1 MLIKPLNRWIKTT
14 FNGVP
19 LRTLLIVPFFLQILG
34 TVGIVG
40 YLSYRSGQQVVEEL
54 TNQLITEIG
63 DRITQNLDDYLHTS
77 IDITQINAK
86 SISSGLLDWQ
96 NKLQLEDYFVD
107 QINTFSQVSSIYIAT
122 EQKDF
127 LVVAKPQSESLVI
140 REWNRRTG
148 NLENYVADL
157 QGNRL
162 YLRNIIPNYDPHN
175 DPPSQPWY
183 PIAKAAKN
191 GTWQTVTSGVKKS
204 NLILVLVHSLPFYD
218 SQGNFKGVVGATVFL
233 DKMSEFLGQL
243 KIGKTGQAFIM
254 DNRGY
259 LIATSTHELPFQ
271 VTDFSPKLETSDPQ
285 KWRLFVE
292 DSRDPVTQTVG
303 KYVRSKFDNLNSINH
318 RAVKLRVQGQNQR
331 YCIRVI
337 PYSLDEDYNW
347 FIVVTVPES
356 DFIKTIKINIYR
368 AVLLWCFIAFLLNF
382 LAARF
387 ASKHI
392 VKPIIKL
399 NLAAQELAQNNLEHL
414 LEKTSIK
421 EVNQLTDSFSQM
433 AEQLNSSFQALKLSE
448 RRFSVLLDS
457 VPIGVSVFDS
467 TGQHILINKLGQQIL
482 GQGIKIISPE
492 QLSEVY
498 QVYIA
503 GTNQLYPVEQLP
515 GIKALKGE
523 KVHVEDIEIE
533 VQGRRI
539 PLEVTSIPVFDESGT
554 VIYSV
559 IMFQDITERR
569 QNEQLRRSYQQQLEQ
584 EIAERTL
591 KLQQNQER
599 LKLVIDATRDG
610 IWDWDI
616 INNTAWWSPQFYHL
630 LGLSVVEI
638 QPDPIAQFSNL
649 VHPDDRHHFQ
659 QAVTNHLEN
668 NHPYILELRVQQADG
683 SYGWFLIKGQAL
695 RYPDGQP
702 YRMVGSFS
710 NINDRKQIEE
720 QLRKTEQWLQ
730 QYSRQSPSS
739 IYTLVLEPDGRL
751 WFEYTSSAVESIHE
765 VTQAQ
770 ALKNANLVIDQMHPD
785 DRAGYLAAATRSA
798 ESLELFSHEWRIIT
812 PTGKLKWLHATSKPE
827 RRSNGAIAWHGVIQ
841 DISDRKQVQEA
852 LHQSEERFQEL
863 AAASPGVIYSVIEY
877 PSGPVCY
884 EYLSPAFEDIH
895 EIPVES
901 VLEDASIT
909 FKQIYP
915 DDRDGYQQALKE
927 SLETG
932 KPFKYEWRIITP
944 SGKIKWIQANS
955 RPQRRENGEI
965 AWHGIVQDIS
975 DRKQAEELLHQSEA
989 RYLSILEH
997 QTELVTRFQPD
1008 GRLSYVN
1015 EAFCRYYGVSR
1026 EEAIG
1031 HCYKPRI
1038 YPEDQPIIDRCL
1050 TQLSPQKPVGI
1061 VEHRVIVN
1069 GEVRWMQWTNQAIYD
1084 TEGNLVE
1091 LQSVGRD
1098 IDDLK
1103 RTEELLH
1110 QSEARYLS
1118 ILEYQ
1123 TEFITRFKA
1132 DGTLSY
1138 VNDAYCRYFGI
1149 SKEYFLGHHYQPIIY
1164 PEDQLAIDRCLA
1176 QLSPEQPVFN
1186 IENRVIVNGEAR
1198 WTQWTNQA
1206 IYDTQGNLVE
1216 LQSVGRDIHD
1226 RKKAEFALQK
1236 TTEQLQ
1242 AFLDNAPAI
1251 IHLFDAE
1258 GRYLQVNRAFLKLFN
1273 LPEQQIIGRTFA
1285 DFFPEDVV
1293 NLFNTRV
1300 EELIERGEP
1309 LIIEDELVINGECK
1323 SFQSIL
1329 FPVKNEGVPPQTFW
1343 SIVTDISER
1352 KQAELELRQSRDLR
1366 DAIFHESADALFLV
1380 DSDSLLTIDCNRR
1393 AIELF
1398 EVQNRE
1404 ELIGIEGHT
1413 LQKRLFTPAE
1423 MDKINQD
1430 IEQKGMWSLE
1440 VEYISKTGRH
1450 FWGNLAVKQVEIVG
1464 QRLNLVRVTDISER
1478 KFAEQALSES
1488 EKQLRLLADALPVFI
1503 SYADCDERYQFVNQ
1517 KYEEEFGMS
1526 REEICGK
1533 TTLEVIG
1540 EVNYHLVRGYIQQ
1553 ALAGESVSY
1562 EVTIPGSET
1571 SEERHL
1577 SVMLIPNFDEDLQV
1591 RGYYSLII
1599 DISDRKRM
1607 ELELQ
1612 KAKETAEAASQAKGA
1627 FIANM
1632 SHELRSPLN
1641 AILGFAR
1648 ILKNDPQLSSEPRKN
1663 ADIIYRSGEHLL
1675 NLINQVLDLAKI
1687 EANRTTLDPKDF
1699 NLDKLLE
1706 DIYSMFS
1713 LKVESKGLHLNI
1725 QKNPDVPR
1733 YIRTDEI
1740 KLRQVLINLLS
1751 NALKFTNH
1759 GSITLRV
1766 FVASPSSDDNIILNF
1781 EVEDTGV
1788 GIAPAEKT
1796 HLFEAFSQT
1805 SAGRKI
1811 QEGTGLGLTISREF
1825 VKLMGGKISVESQLN
1840 IGSLFR
1846 FNIAAKIVDA
1856 VLPTSPVS
1864 EQKIIGLAPG
1874 EPLYRLLVAD
1884 DNFANRRLLV
1894 QLLTPL
1900 GFAVQEAE
1908 NGEEALTC
1916 WQQWQPD
1923 LIWMDLRMPVLDGWE
1938 ATKQIRHLEHCQNT
1952 TNPVK
1957 IIAVSANRLSHYET
1971 LGFNNFIHKPF
1982 EELEIFTALQQH
1994 LGVKYSY
2001 AKNVPETSEKPVN
2014 TANWVEAIANLPP
2027 PVLQKLEEALILG
2040 DPQLIQQIIQSVE
2053 KENSNLAAV
2062 LTPLADQFEYG
2073 RILDLIRS
2081 VRSVR

>member
-1 MLIKPLNRWIKTT
+1 MLIKPLNQWIKTT

-54 TNQLITEIG
+54 TNQLMTEIG

-86 SISSGLLDWQ
+86 TLNSGSLDWQ
-96 NKLQLEDYFVD
+96 NKSQLEDYFVE
-107 QINTFSQVSSIYIAT
+107 QINTFSQVGSVYIAT

-127 LVVAKPQSESLVI
+127 LIVAKPQPDSLVI
-140 REWNRRTG
+140 REWNPRTG
-148 NLENYVADL
+148 DLENYVADL

-162 YLRNIIPNYDPHN
+162 YLRDTIPNYDPQN
-175 DPPSQPWY
+175 DPPTQPWY

-204 NLILVLVHSLPFYD
+204 NLILVLVRSLPFYD
-218 SQGNFKGVVGATVFL
+218 SQGNFQGVVGATVFL
-233 DKMSEFLGQL
+233 DKMSEFLSQL

-259 LIATSTHELPFQ
+259 LIATSTDELPFR

-285 KWRLFVE
+285 KWRLSVE
-292 DSRDPVTQTVG
+292 NSHDPVTQTVG
-303 KYVRSKFDNLNSINH
+303 KYVRSKLDYSNSINYN
-318 RAVKLRVQGQNQR
+318 AVKLPIPEQNQR

-337 PYSLDEDYNW
+337 PYSLDEDSNW

-356 DFIKTIKINIYR
+356 DFMGTIKTNIYR
-368 AVLLWCFIAFLLNF
+368 TVLLWCIIALFIKFSVAI
-382 LAARF
+382 LAA
-387 ASKHI
+387 KLI
-392 VKPIIKL
+392 VKPLKIL
-399 NLAAQELAQNNLEHL
+399 NIAAQQLAENHFEHPL
-414 LEKTSIK
+414 QKSSIK
-421 EVNQLTDSFSQM
+421 EVNQLTNSFSQM
-433 AEQLNSSFQALKLSE
+433 AEQLTASFQALKLSE
-448 RRFSVLLDS
+448 QRFSVLLDS
-457 VPIGVSVFDS
+457 VPIGVSVFDN
-467 TGQHILINKLGQQIL
+467 TGQHIFINKVGQQIL
-482 GQGIKIISPE
+482 GQGIQKIPPE

-498 QVYIA
+498 QVYIS
-503 GTNQLYPVEQLP
+503 GKNQLYPTEKLP
-515 GIKALKGE
+515 GIRALKGE
-523 KVHVEDIEIE
+523 KVHVDDIEIG
-533 VQGRRI
+533 VNVIPI

-554 VIYSV
+554 VVYS
-559 IMFQDITERR
+559 INMFQDITERR
-569 QNEQLRRSYQQQLEQ
+569 QNEQLRISYQQQLEQ

-591 KLQQNQER
+591 KLQKSEER
-599 LKLVIDATRDG
+599 LNLVIAAMGEG

-616 INNTAWWSPQFYHL
+616 IKNTAWWSPQYYEL
-630 LGLSVVEI
+630 VGLSVAEI
-638 QPDPIAQFSNL
+638 EADPVPQFYNRL
-649 VHPDDRHHFQ
+649 HPNDRDRFQ
-659 QAVTNHLEN
+659 QLLTNHLEN
-668 NHPYILELRVQQADG
+668 NHPYIIELRLQQPDG
-683 SYGWFLIKGQAL
+683 RYRWFLAKGQAL
-695 RYPDGQP
+695 RDENGEP
-702 YRMVGSFS
+702 YRMVGSF
-710 NINDRKQIEE
+710 
-720 QLRKTEQWLQ
+720 
-730 QYSRQSPSS
+730 
-739 IYTLVLEPDGRL
+739 
-751 WFEYTSSAVESIHE
+751 A
-765 VTQAQ
+765 
-770 ALKNANLVIDQMHPD
+770 
-785 DRAGYLAAATRSA
+785 
-798 ESLELFSHEWRIIT
+798 
-812 PTGKLKWLHATSKPE
+812 
-827 RRSNGAIAWHGVIQ
+827 
-841 DISDRKQVQEA
+841 
-852 LHQSEERFQEL
+852 
-863 AAASPGVIYSVIEY
+863 
-877 PSGPVCY
+877 
-884 EYLSPAFEDIH
+884 
-895 EIPVES
+895 
-901 VLEDASIT
+901 
-909 FKQIYP
+909 
-915 DDRDGYQQALKE
+915 
-927 SLETG
+927 
-932 KPFKYEWRIITP
+932 
-944 SGKIKWIQANS
+944 
-955 RPQRRENGEI
+955 
-965 AWHGIVQDIS
+965 DIS

-989 RYLSILEH
+989 RYLSILEY

-1050 TQLSPQKPVGI
+1050 TQLSPQEPVGI

-1103 RTEELLH
+1103 RAEELLH

-1123 TEFITRFKA
+1123 TEFITRFQA

-1149 SKEYFLGHHYQPIIY
+1149 SKEDFLGHHYQPIIY
-1164 PEDQLAIDRCLA
+1164 PEDQATIDGCLA
-1176 QLSPEQPVFN
+1176 ELSPEQPVFT
-1186 IENRVIVNGEAR
+1186 IENRVVVNGEPR

-1206 IYDTQGNLVE
+1206 IYDTEGNLVE
-1216 LQSVGRDIHD
+1216 LQSVGRDIDD
-1226 RKKAEFALQK
+1226 RKKAEIALQK

-1258 GRYLQVNRAFLKLFN
+1258 GRYLQVNQAFLKLFN

-1300 EELIERGEP
+1300 QELIENGKP
-1309 LIIEDELVINGECK
+1309 LIVEDKLVINGECK
-1323 SFQSIL
+1323 IFQSIL
-1329 FPVKNEGVPPQTFW
+1329 FPVKNEGVRPQTFW

-1393 AIELF
+1393 AIEMF
-1398 EVQNRE
+1398 EAKNKE

-1413 LQKRLFTPAE
+1413 LQKRQFTPAE
-1423 MDKINQD
+1423 LEKINQD

-1440 VEYISKTGRH
+1440 VEYITKTSRH
-1450 FWGNLAVKQVEIVG
+1450 FWGNLAVKQIKIVG
-1464 QRLNLVRVTDISER
+1464 QRLNLVRVTDISDL
-1478 KFAEQALSES
+1478 KYAEQALSES

-1503 SYADCDERYQFVNQ
+1503 SYADCDERYQFVNR
-1517 KYEEEFGMS
+1517 KYEEQFGMS

-1533 TTLEVIG
+1533 TTREIVG
-1540 EVNYHLVRGYIQQ
+1540 KVNYHLVRGYIQQ

-1562 EVTIPGSET
+1562 EVTLPGSET
-1571 SEERHL
+1571 SENRHL
-1577 SVMLIPNFDEDLQV
+1577 SVMLIPNFDEDLHV

-1612 KAKETAEAASQAKGA
+1612 KAKDTAEAASQAKGA

-1648 ILKNDPQLSSEPRKN
+1648 LLKNDPQLSSEQIKN

-1687 EANRTTLDPKDF
+1687 EANRTTLDPTDF

-1713 LKVESKGLHLNI
+1713 LKAESKGLHLNV

-1733 YIRTDEI
+1733 YIRTDEM

-1751 NALKFTNH
+1751 NAVKFTNH

-1766 FVASPSSDDNIILNF
+1766 IVASPSSDHNIILNF

-1796 HLFEAFSQT
+1796 RLFEAFSQT
-1805 SAGRKI
+1805 EAGRKI

-1825 VKLMGGKISVESQLN
+1825 VKLMGGNISVESQLN
-1840 IGSLFR
+1840 VGSLFR

-1856 VLPTSPVS
+1856 VPPTSPVS
-1864 EQKIIGLAPG
+1864 EQKIISLAPG
-1874 EPLYRLLVAD
+1874 QPLYRLLVAD

-1908 NGEEALTC
+1908 NGEEAITL
-1916 WQQWQPD
+1916 WEQWQPH

-1938 ATKQIRHLEHCQNT
+1938 ATKQIRHLEQCQYT

-1957 IIAVSANRLSHYET
+1957 IIAVSANRLSDYET
-1971 LGFNNFIHKPF
+1971 LGFNDFIHKPF
-1982 EELEIFTALQQH
+1982 EELEIFTALEQH

-2001 AKNVPETSEKPVN
+2001 AKSVPETSQNPVN
-2014 TANWVEAIANLPP
+2014 RANSTEAIANLPAA
-2027 PVLQKLEEALILG
+2027 VLKELQEALILG

-2062 LTPLADQFEYG
+2062 LTPLAEQFEYG